1 MSKGVN
7 QRKQQKSQP
16 SQSKKITL
24 NESGRSKRSAGAGG
38 GQRFKKGS
46 AADGT
51 NSTGPRKTE

>member
-1 MSKGVN
+1 MNFYGVRKMAKGYN

-38 GQRFKKGS
+38 GPKVQER
-46 AADGT
+46 
-51 NSTGPRKTE
+51 